1 MSRLKYLLQIQQR
14 VDTQKTASKQKPLV
28 EVISETLDKTADKNA
43 SQTKSGKLDN
53 RQMNKGKGKEVNV
66 KEDTKRNGPK
76 TEHKHVKEN
85 DAYLDKKGNK
95 AAKDINVK
103 KEKAD
108 KTEFETKEPESKMN
122 ARVLDTEELA
132 VQTSETLKTEMKD
145 KKSQD
150 MKGEDRKSQD
160 MKGEDRKSQDMKGE
174 LEEAFKELCDPLI
187 PVRGHGLIRL
197 TRLVQRRGKEAYD
210 KKDTIMKIFEENLDH
225 TDSYMYLS
233 SVNGLAA
240 MAEIFPDLVVTRLC
254 EQFANV
260 DKDGRKRSSELRM
273 KLGEIMVKASRSLG
287 MISIAPGPDVLK
299 LFHAQLN

>member
-1 MSRLKYLLQIQQR
+1 MSRLKYLLQIQQS
-14 VDTQKTASKQKPLV
+14 VDSQKTASKQKPLV
-28 EVISETLDKTADKNA
+28 EVISETLDKTADKNT
-43 SQTKSGKLDN
+43 SKTVSGKLDD
-53 RQMNKGKGKEVNV
+53 MHTNKGKDKEMNV
-66 KEDTKRNGPK
+66 KEDTKSDGLK
-76 TEHKHVKEN
+76 TEHMHVKEN
-85 DAYLDKKGNK
+85 DTKLDKKGHK
-95 AAKDINVK
+95 AVEDINVK
-103 KEKAD
+103 KQKGGKSEL
-108 KTEFETKEPESKMN
+108 ETKELTSKMN

-150 MKGEDRKSQD
+150 MRGEDKKSQY
-160 MKGEDRKSQDMKGE
+160 MKGE

-225 TDSYMYLS
+225 ADSYMYLS
-233 SVNGLAA
+233 SVNGLAT
-240 MAEIFPDLVVTRLC
+240 MAEIFPELVVPRIC

-260 DKDGRKRSSELRM
+260 GKDGRKRSSELRM

-287 MISIAPGPDVLK
+287 MVSIAPGPEVLK
-299 LFHAQLN
+299 FFMLN

>member
-1 MSRLKYLLQIQQR
+1 MEITSRLKYLLQIQQS

-43 SQTKSGKLDN
+43 SQTESGKSGLKTE
-53 RQMNKGKGKEVNV
+53 NKQTIKEV
-66 KEDTKRNGPK
+66 TKNAGLK
-76 TEHKHVKEN
+76 IEHKHVKEN
-85 DAYLDKKGNK
+85 DASLDKKGNK
-95 AAKDINVK
+95 AAEDINVK
-103 KEKAD
+103 KHKAD

-132 VQTSETLKTEMKD
+132 VQTSEALKTEMKD

-150 MKGEDRKSQD
+150 MKGEDRKS
-160 MKGEDRKSQDMKGE
+160 RDMKGE

-197 TRLVQRRGKEAYD
+197 TRLIQRRGKETYD

-225 TDSYMYLS
+225 ADSYMYLS

-240 MAEIFPDLVVTRLC
+240 MAEIFPDLVVPRIC
-254 EQFANV
+254 EQFAN
-260 DKDGRKRSSELRM
+260 DGKDGRKRSSELRM

-287 MISIAPGPDVLK
+287 MISIAQGPEVLK
-299 LFHAQLN
+299 L